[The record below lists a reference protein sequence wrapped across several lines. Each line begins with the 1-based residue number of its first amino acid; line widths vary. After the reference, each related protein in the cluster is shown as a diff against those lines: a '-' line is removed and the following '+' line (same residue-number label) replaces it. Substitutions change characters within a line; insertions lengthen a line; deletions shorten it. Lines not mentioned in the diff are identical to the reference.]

1 MTHTVVITGANRGI
15 GLEFAR
21 QYAAEG
27 WRVYAGCRQP
37 ERAGDLNRLAAGSN
51 GRVSV
56 HPLDVTKSAHIRAL
70 AAVLGETPLDL
81 LLNNAGSYGPDGVRF
96 GRNTDEEAWVDNF
109 RTNVIGPMK
118 MMEALADNVAA
129 SELRLI
135 ASLSSKMGS
144 MADNGSGGAYIYRS
158 GKAALNAVM
167 KSAAIDLAPRGI
179 TAVVLHP
186 GWVRTA
192 MGGPHGE
199 IDAETSARRM
209 RELLARVAPDDA
221 GSFFDIDGSIIPW

>member
-1 MTHTVVITGANRGI
+1 MTHTAVITGTNRGI
-15 GLEFAR
+15 GLELAR

-27 WRVYAGCRQP
+27 WRVYAACRRP
-37 ERAGDLNRLAAGSN
+37 ETAESLNRLAADSG

-56 HPLDVTKSAHIRAL
+56 HPLDVTNAAQVRGL
-70 AAVLGETPLDL
+70 AAVIADDPVDL
-81 LLNNAGSYGPDGVRF
+81 LLNNAGSYGPDAVRF
-96 GRNTDEEAWVDNF
+96 GNTDETGWIENF

-129 SELRLI
+129 SRLRLI

-186 GWVRTA
+186 GWVRTD

-199 IDAETSARRM
+199 IDAQTSARRM
-209 RELLARVAPDDA
+209 RELLSRVGPEDA

>member
-1 MTHTVVITGANRGI
+1 MTRTVVITGTSRGI

-21 QYAAEG
+21 QYVEDG
-27 WRVYAGCRQP
+27 WRVYATCRQP
-37 ERAGDLNRLAAGSN
+37 ERAMELSRLAAANPGLT
-51 GRVSV
+51 V
-56 HPLDVTKSAHIRAL
+56 HPLDVTNAAQIRAI
-70 AAVLGETPLDL
+70 AAVLGNEPVDL
-81 LLNNAGSYGPDGVRF
+81 LINNAGTYGPDGVRF
-96 GRNTDEEAWVDNF
+96 GNTDETGWIENF

-118 MMEALADNVAA
+118 MMEALVDNLAA

-179 TAVVLHP
+179 TAVALHP

-192 MGGPHGE
+192 MGGPNGE
-199 IDAETSARRM
+199 IDADTSARRM
-209 RELLARVAPDDA
+209 RELLARVTPDDA

>member
-1 MTHTVVITGANRGI
+1 MTRTVVITGANRGI

-27 WRVYAGCRQP
+27 WRVYATCRQP
-37 ERAGDLNRLAAGSN
+37 ERAMELSQLAAANPGLA
-51 GRVSV
+51 V
-56 HPLDVTKSAHIRAL
+56 HPLDVSNAMQIRAF
-70 AAVLGETPLDL
+70 AAVLGNEPVDL
-81 LLNNAGSYGPDGVRF
+81 LINNAGTYGPDGVRF
-96 GRNTDEEAWVDNF
+96 GNTDETGWIDNF

-192 MGGPHGE
+192 MGGPNGE
-199 IDAETSARRM
+199 IDADTSARCM
-209 RELLARVAPDDA
+209 RELLARVTPDDA

>member
-1 MTHTVVITGANRGI
+1 MTHTAVITGTNRGI
-15 GLEFAR
+15 GLELAR

-27 WRVYAGCRQP
+27 WRVYAACRSP
-37 ERAGDLNRLAAGSN
+37 ETAESLNRLAADSG

-56 HPLDVTKSAHIRAL
+56 HPLDVTNAAQVRGL
-70 AAVLGETPLDL
+70 AAVIADDPVDL
-81 LLNNAGSYGPDGVRF
+81 LLNNAGSYGPDAVRF
-96 GRNTDEEAWVDNF
+96 GNTDETGWIENF

-129 SELRLI
+129 SRLRLI

-186 GWVRTA
+186 GWVRTD

-199 IDAETSARRM
+199 IDAQTSARRM
-209 RELLARVAPDDA
+209 RELLSRVGPEDA